1 MRSSTSLS
9 RDPKAPGRCSQVC
22 RALLQ
27 PHLRI
32 PTPPS
37 PLFCKET
44 ACLPLWQPRPSRPVM
59 PQFSGLRRELGH
71 SISLPLSGLLPTS
84 PPHQSTLGYVC
95 LWSIAGY
102 VRTPSELVYAGG
114 GYTEMATVFSSFDS
128 TLGHRTLVEDRRWTY
143 DMFSFAISSAHL
155 GDDSHGRVAIFEVSG
170 LPSPQVIITQPR
182 LDPTFRAVLF
192 DLRSQGLEIET
203 LEVSRE
209 DSILSSLR
217 RLRQL
222 PLGHGVFER
231 LQACQCCCSV
241 NGAFYEATAP
251 LMPNTDVV
259 QLFQVARAFCFGDA
273 RPPVPP
279 VPVAPLAS
287 GAASSSRS
295 SPPNS
300 DPQQV
305 LLPFLGNV
313 IIIDG
318 GQDRFSVLGTVE
330 GVNNRK
336 REPHWTSNQCLLDA
350 LSQAPG
356 PSAFLNGFV
365 MAHPLIGLF
374 MPQVLLTRTAPH
386 AGLATVAC
394 DLRALRL
401 GVSVFEFRIGTTL
414 RDLLRIGSV
423 LFGELAQLGREHVAC
438 SFLHNGLPA
447 SPDSPITDATE
458 TVTLVP
464 TDLSRTAAESTNAA
478 SRWQAHAGAGSPR
491 EEALQFTVFDHV
503 HHFRVLSRQSRD
515 TWDDLVGRALSLTPE
530 LPHAVGHPLEHVVP
544 GLPLPHLVLLSSAL
558 GGLVVPVV
566 YSFQPLSV
574 CTVEVPSDASAFQIA
589 YHCSSSCH
597 ALRTAHNQVARGTA
611 LLAGRNGILPQF
623 RAGNVRGHEAV
634 TLQGFQPGA
643 LRPRNWPS
651 TAERGMPRWI
661 ETFST
666 ISERL

>member
-1 MRSSTSLS
+1 M
-9 RDPKAPGRCSQVC
+9 
-22 RALLQ
+22 
-27 PHLRI
+27 
-32 PTPPS
+32 
-37 PLFCKET
+37 
-44 ACLPLWQPRPSRPVM
+44 
-59 PQFSGLRRELGH
+59 
-71 SISLPLSGLLPTS
+71 
-84 PPHQSTLGYVC
+84 
-95 LWSIAGY
+95 
-102 VRTPSELVYAGG
+102 
-114 GYTEMATVFSSFDS
+114 
-128 TLGHRTLVEDRRWTY
+128 
-143 DMFSFAISSAHL
+143 
-155 GDDSHGRVAIFEVSG
+155 
-170 LPSPQVIITQPR
+170 IITQPR
-182 LDPTFRAVLF
+182 LDPAFRAVLF

-209 DSILSSLR
+209 DSIISSLR

-222 PLGHGVFER
+222 PLGHEVFER

-241 NGAFYEATAP
+241 NGAFYEVTAP
-251 LMPNTDVV
+251 LMPDADVV
-259 QLFQVARAFCFGDA
+259 QIFQVLGRQFPLFLRLPWSPVLPPLLGRAG
-273 RPPVPP
+273 P
-279 VPVAPLAS
+279 
-287 GAASSSRS
+287 
-295 SPPNS
+295 
-300 DPQQV
+300 QV

-313 IIIDG
+313 IPLDG

-336 REPHWTSNQCLLDA
+336 REPHWTNNQCLLDA

-447 SPDSPITDATE
+447 SPDSPVTDATE

-464 TDLSRTAAESTNAA
+464 NNLSRTAAESTNAA
-478 SRWQAHAGAGSPR
+478 SRWQAHASAGPPR

-503 HHFRVLSRQSRD
+503 HHFRVLSRQGRD
-515 TWDDLVGRALSLTPE
+515 TWDDLIGRALSLTPE

-574 CTVEVPSDASAFQIA
+574 CTVEVPRDASAFQIA

-611 LLAGRNGILPQF
+611 LIAGRNGILPQF
-623 RAGNVRGHEAV
+623 RAGNVHGHEAV
-634 TLQGFQPGA
+634 TLQIFSLEPYARATGPPLQNEACHVGS
-643 LRPRNWPS
+643 RPAPS
-651 TAERGMPRWI
+651 RTAAI
-661 ETFST
+661 
-666 ISERL
+666 